1 MVRTLRGSRTGHPGA
16 SARLTVEGEEDALAD
31 LLGVLAQGPSQ
42 WYTLNGDTS
51 TKVSLCRVLGFFS
64 EADYH
69 ALLVSKNLASYRSN
83 KSSGKLEVVMLVDK
97 WREYINNERYK
108 IVSPVNAEIETKRVD
123 IASLLSGR
131 KQDNKQRQDYYV
143 LRLGSRQSESYAGS
157 ISRQQIWLP
166 QISGW
171 RAKQRYFRHSVNDIV
186 LKTQLE
192 SEDLYAQ
199 LLAEL
204 DQAKISSDAQKN
216 NLNPTSDLPQHSP
229 AERQKTGTAIAVTPL
244 AHQAAEPLAG
254 KFSKRQE
261 PCSDHG
267 IQYHELKGDNV
278 KTYVKIPVLTTDH
291 HYYGKKGK
299 WIDDIIDTLSSKN
312 LDRSGT
318 VRRLTKALVCR
329 DRSAV
334 LDGLEDM
341 NVRVIRPMDAVTK
354 AALWKA

>member
-16 SARLTVEGEEDALAD
+16 SARLTVEGEEDALVD
-31 LLGVLAQGPSQ
+31 LLGILAQGSSQ

-108 IVSPVNAEIETKRVD
+108 IVSPVNAGIETKRVD

-171 RAKQRYFRHSVNDIV
+171 RAKQRYFRRSVNDIV
-186 LKTQLE
+186 LKIQLE
-192 SEDLYAQ
+192 SEDL
-199 LLAEL
+199 
-204 DQAKISSDAQKN
+204 
-216 NLNPTSDLPQHSP
+216 
-229 AERQKTGTAIAVTPL
+229 
-244 AHQAAEPLAG
+244 
-254 KFSKRQE
+254 
-261 PCSDHG
+261 
-267 IQYHELKGDNV
+267 
-278 KTYVKIPVLTTDH
+278 
-291 HYYGKKGK
+291 
-299 WIDDIIDTLSSKN
+299 
-312 LDRSGT
+312 
-318 VRRLTKALVCR
+318 
-329 DRSAV
+329 
-334 LDGLEDM
+334 
-341 NVRVIRPMDAVTK
+341 
-354 AALWKA
+354 